1 MHSGGSCFLCK
12 LWGSHKGAKF
22 KAHSWQ
28 YLNPRLTR
36 ARSKKRR
43 RKKESSW
50 ELPLRNCLRQ
60 SLLHPHTLNQ
70 KREKRAREHV
80 WVCVCVCWLHFLLNI
95 NYLHGQNTALL
106 SLRIPVSSMC
116 SPPANHKRTLSRSLS
131 STSLAK
137 IKKYLKSKFFKSRWL
152 KQASQGLKMKKLTSK
167 GPPHTQTHT
176 LEDLTSLFRV
186 LLLPLRLKLPSWKR
200 SRRGGRRGCGRAFLF
215 LTPPPFSLFLSFSKH
230 NLCSGVRWGGGGG
243 DPAYLTP
250 GLSLD
255 THLPSSIL
263 WWSPH

>member
-1 MHSGGSCFLCK
+1 MC
-12 LWGSHKGAKF
+12 
-22 KAHSWQ
+22 
-28 YLNPRLTR
+28 
-36 ARSKKRR
+36 
-43 RKKESSW
+43 E
-50 ELPLRNCLRQ
+50 
-60 SLLHPHTLNQ
+60 
-70 KREKRAREHV
+70 
-80 WVCVCVCWLHFLLNI
+80 CVCWLHFLLNI

-215 LTPPPFSLFLSFSKH
+215 LTPPLLSLSFFLFLNTTFV
-230 NLCSGVRWGGGGG
+230 LAWGGGEVGG

>member
-43 RKKESSW
+43 RKKRIILRTSFKKLFATVITSPSHTQPEEREES
-50 ELPLRNCLRQ
+50 E
-60 SLLHPHTLNQ
+60 
-70 KREKRAREHV
+70 RACV
-80 WVCVCVCWLHFLLNI
+80 SVCVCWLHFLLNI

-215 LTPPPFSLFLSFSKH
+215 LTPPPLLSLSFFF
-230 NLCSGVRWGGGGG
+230 
-243 DPAYLTP
+243 
-250 GLSLD
+250 
-255 THLPSSIL
+255 
-263 WWSPH
+263 

>member
-1 MHSGGSCFLCK
+1 MHSGGFCFLCK

-36 ARSKKRR
+36 ARSKK
-43 RKKESSW
+43 KKKKKKRIILRTSFKKLFATVITSPSHTQPEEREES
-50 ELPLRNCLRQ
+50 
-60 SLLHPHTLNQ
+60 
-70 KREKRAREHV
+70 A
-80 WVCVCVCWLHFLLNI
+80 CVCVLTPLCWTLTTCMVKTLHYWALGFLS
-95 NYLHGQNTALL
+95 HPCA
-106 SLRIPVSSMC
+106 
-116 SPPANHKRTLSRSLS
+116 PPANHKRTLSRSLS
-131 STSLAK
+131 STPLAK
-137 IKKYLKSKFFKSRWL
+137 IKKYLKSKFFKWRWV
-152 KQASQGLKMKKLTSK
+152 KQASRGLKIKKLTSK

-215 LTPPPFSLFLSFSKH
+215 FFTPPSLSFFLFLNTTFV
-230 NLCSGVRWGGGGG
+230 LAWGGGGR